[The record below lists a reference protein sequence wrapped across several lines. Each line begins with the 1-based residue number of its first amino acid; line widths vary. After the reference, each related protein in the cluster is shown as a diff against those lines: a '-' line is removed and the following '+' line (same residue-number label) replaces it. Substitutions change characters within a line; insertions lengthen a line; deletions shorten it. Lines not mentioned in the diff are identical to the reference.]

1 MKYWYR
7 YPELADRHILLNLL
21 RAGYTIRQICQMT
34 GCTKTN
40 VNTAMKNHGITRPYV
55 EHVPEGM
62 RKRMG
67 L

>member
-1 MKYWYR
+1 MKCWYH
-7 YPELADRHILLNLL
+7 YPELADRHILLNML
-21 RAGYTIRQICQMT
+21 RAGYSIREICDML
-34 GCTKTN
+34 GCTRTN
-40 VNTAMKNHGITRPYV
+40 VNSAMKNHGIRRPYV